1 MAHQPV
7 LKLIN
12 ISKSFKTAGKNVEV
26 LKNINFNI
34 KKSEFSCII
43 GPNGSGKTTLVKI
56 ISGIETPSQ
65 GICNSSGK
73 IAYLPQQDSLLP
85 WFTVQENI
93 ELPGRINGQLDASLK
108 SQIKTYLKKYKLNR
122 FADFYPGEI
131 SGGMKQ
137 KAALIR
143 AIAYKPEIIILDEP
157 FSALD
162 AITRIQMQKMLS
174 DLWLEYKP
182 TILCVT
188 HDIDEAIFLSDRVF
202 ILSERP
208 GKIIKTF
215 DVGLQRPRTLLD
227 INEAK
232 SLKLKKNLHRM
243 LIP

>member
-1 MAHQPV
+1 MAHQTV
-7 LKLIN
+7 LELSD
-12 ISKSFKTAGKNVEV
+12 ISKSFRVGDRSIEV
-26 LKNINFNI
+26 LKKINLNI
-34 KKSEFSCII
+34 KKGEFSCII
-43 GPNGSGKTTLVKI
+43 GPNGGGKTTLVKI
-56 ISGIETPSQ
+56 IAGIESQ
-65 GICNSSGK
+65 SSGNCRSSGK

-85 WFTVQENI
+85 WFTVRENI
-93 ELPGRINGQLDASLK
+93 ELPGRINNSLNQNVRLNINK
-108 SQIKTYLKKYKLNR
+108 YLKKYKLAK

-137 KAALIR
+137 KTALVRAALYR
-143 AIAYKPEIIILDEP
+143 PEIIILDEP

-202 ILSERP
+202 VLSERP

-215 DVGLQRPRTLLD
+215 NVGLQRPRALQD
-227 INEAK
+227 IDKVK